1 MLYIVGVGPGDKE
14 LLTLKAVKIL
24 QRADVVAY
32 GDLVPEEVVEEFAP
46 QAERVKIGHRHKDH
60 DEVVARLLEVARE
73 KNVVLLKNGDPTVFG
88 RAHQICRMARAAGVP
103 CEIVPGVSSFTA
115 ASALGGVELTDGV
128 ALRHVAL
135 LSYPHVDEEVLKSVR
150 ADVYVI
156 FMMGDRLSQV
166 AELVKKVCGKAVEVY
181 VCSRISLGGTC
192 LPLEKV
198 EKVEKPLLVIV
209 RKCWSPP

>member
-88 RAHQICRMARAAGVP
+88 RAHQICRMSQDTSKLD
-103 CEIVPGVSSFTA
+103 CLTTA
-115 ASALGGVELTDGV
+115 V
-128 ALRHVAL
+128 A
-135 LSYPHVDEEVLKSVR
+135 
-150 ADVYVI
+150 
-156 FMMGDRLSQV
+156 V
-166 AELVKKVCGKAVEVY
+166 AE
-181 VCSRISLGGTC
+181 
-192 LPLEKV
+192 
-198 EKVEKPLLVIV
+198 VEKPIGLMGLLAALRDPDVQRGLGYLV
-209 RKCWSPP
+209 SLLKQLGKCMPRKPRAPISSTACRWIRSPRASSRRKRSWRRWRSVWR